1 MRKPFISGNWK
12 MHNGIRETKDF
23 FARFLELYADTSDVD
38 VAIAPVF
45 TSIAAAKEACKGR
58 RVHIGAQNMHME
70 DKGAFTGE
78 IAPVMLKE
86 LDVDFVILG
95 HSERRHVFGETNKT
109 IALKL
114 KKAVEEGLL
123 PILCVGETL
132 QERENEKTETVLK
145 EQLDT
150 AFNDLDAKEAARV
163 IVAYEPVWAI
173 GTGKTATPKIAGN
186 AHIFIRNRVKELYNA
201 VAAEDIRILYGGSV
215 KPANARELLSVP
227 DIDGALIGGASLQ
240 PDSFAEIIKISLEG

>member
-1 MRKPFISGNWK
+1 
-12 MHNGIRETKDF
+12 MHNGIRETKEF
-23 FARFLELYADTSDVD
+23 FSRFLDLYRDSSDVD

-45 TSIAAAKEACKGR
+45 TSIAVAKEACRGR
-58 RVHIGAQNMHME
+58 RVFIGAQNMHME

-78 IAPVMLKE
+78 IAPGMLKE

-95 HSERRHVFGETNKT
+95 HSERRHIFGENNKT
-109 IALKL
+109 IAMKL
-114 KKAVEEGLL
+114 KKAISEGML
-123 PILCVGETL
+123 PILCIGETL
-132 QERENEKTETVLK
+132 QQREAEKTETVLR
-145 EQLDT
+145 EQLDS
-150 AFNDLDAKEAARV
+150 ALDGLNAKEAAGV

-173 GTGKTATPKIAGN
+173 GTGKTATPKIAGD

-201 VAAEDIRILYGGSV
+201 VAAEDMRILYGGSV
-215 KPANARELLSVP
+215 KPANAKELLGVP

>member
-1 MRKPFISGNWK
+1 
-12 MHNGIRETKDF
+12 MHNGIRETKEF

-45 TSIAAAKEACKGR
+45 TSIAVAKEACRGR
-58 RVHIGAQNMHME
+58 RVFIGAQNMHME

-78 IAPVMLKE
+78 IAPGMLKE

-95 HSERRHVFGETNKT
+95 HSERRHIFGENNKT
-109 IALKL
+109 IAMKL
-114 KKAVEEGLL
+114 KKAISEGML
-123 PILCVGETL
+123 PILCIGETL
-132 QERENEKTETVLK
+132 QQREAEKTETVLR
-145 EQLDT
+145 EQLDS
-150 AFNDLDAKEAARV
+150 ALDGLNAKEAAGV

-173 GTGKTATPKIAGN
+173 GTGKTATPKIAGD

-201 VAAEDIRILYGGSV
+201 VAAEDMRILYGGSV
-215 KPANARELLSVP
+215 KPANAKELLGVP

>member
-1 MRKPFISGNWK
+1 
-12 MHNGIRETKDF
+12 MHNGIRETKEF

-45 TSIAAAKEACKGR
+45 TSIAVAKEACRGR
-58 RVHIGAQNMHME
+58 RVFIGAQNMHME

-78 IAPVMLKE
+78 IAPGMLKE

-95 HSERRHVFGETNKT
+95 HSERRHIFGESNKT
-109 IALKL
+109 IAMKL
-114 KKAVEEGLL
+114 KKAISEGML
-123 PILCVGETL
+123 PILCIGETL
-132 QERENEKTETVLK
+132 QQREAEKTETVLR
-145 EQLDT
+145 EQLDS
-150 AFNDLDAKEAARV
+150 ALDGLNAKEAAGV

-173 GTGKTATPKIAGN
+173 GTGKTATPKIAGD

-201 VAAEDIRILYGGSV
+201 VAAEDMRILYGGSV
-215 KPANARELLSVP
+215 KPANAKELLGVP

>member
-1 MRKPFISGNWK
+1 MN
-12 MHNGIRETKDF
+12 NGIRETKEF

-45 TSIAAAKEACKGR
+45 TAIATAKKACAGR
-58 RVHIGAQNMHME
+58 QVLIGAQNMHME
-70 DKGAFTGE
+70 DRGAFTGE
-78 IAPVMLKE
+78 IAPGMLKE
-86 LDVDFVILG
+86 LDADFVILG
-95 HSERRHVFGETNKT
+95 HSERRHIFGESNKV

-114 KKAVEEGLL
+114 KKAVTEAIM

-132 QERENEKTETVLK
+132 AEREDEQTERTLR
-145 EQLDT
+145 EQLDS
-150 AFNDLDAKEAARV
+150 AFNELDATEASKV
-163 IVAYEPVWAI
+163 IIAYEPVWAI
-173 GTGKTATPKIAGN
+173 GTGKTATPKIAGD

-201 VAAEDIRILYGGSV
+201 VVAEDIRILYGGSV
-215 KPANARELLSVP
+215 KPANAKELLSVP